1 MQRPTPTTTERS
13 FAENEIIVSKTDLK
27 GRLLYVNDVFCH
39 VGLYEETDVLG
50 QQHSIVRHP
59 DMPRSV
65 FHLLWQR
72 IQSGREIFAY
82 VKNMACTGEYYWTL
96 SHLTPHFDGNRRI
109 DSYQCFR
116 RAVSADSVAAADEV
130 YEELRLIERNTS
142 TQEHGI
148 AASRQRLEGI
158 MSRLGMDYDQWVL
171 SLVMRD
177 EELSL
182 AA

>member
-82 VKNMACTGEYYWTL
+82 VKNMAKNGDYYWVLAHVTP
-96 SHLTPHFDGNRRI
+96 SHDLQGNIDGYHSNRRVAGRTALNAI
-109 DSYQCFR
+109 APLYRQVLAEEERHADRKQGMHAGAALLEKILADRGLSY
-116 RAVSADSVAAADEV
+116 DEFV
-130 YEELRLIERNTS
+130 LGL
-142 TQEHGI
+142 
-148 AASRQRLEGI
+148 ASQ
-158 MSRLGMDYDQWVL
+158 S
-171 SLVMRD
+171 
-177 EELSL
+177 
-182 AA
+182 

>member
-1 MQRPTPTTTERS
+1 MQRPTPTTTERT

-50 QQHSIVRHP
+50 QQHSVVRHP

-82 VKNMACTGEYYWTL
+82 VKNMAKNGDYYWVLAHVTP
-96 SHLTPHFDGNRRI
+96 SHDLQGNIDGYHSNRRVPGRTALNAI
-109 DSYQCFR
+109 VPLYRQILAEEERHADRKQGMHAGAALLEKILNDRSLSY
-116 RAVSADSVAAADEV
+116 DEFV
-130 YEELRLIERNTS
+130 LGL
-142 TQEHGI
+142 
-148 AASRQRLEGI
+148 ASQ
-158 MSRLGMDYDQWVL
+158 S
-171 SLVMRD
+171 
-177 EELSL
+177 
-182 AA
+182 